1 MERTMVGKYLLFT
14 FKIKCLSL
22 IFILVKIENGE
33 LLDTGTT
40 SATTSAV
47 PRGPNDARNEA
58 STC

>member
-1 MERTMVGKYLLFT
+1 MVGKYLLFT

-33 LLDTGTT
+33 LSLDTGTT
-40 SATTSAV
+40 SATTSAM